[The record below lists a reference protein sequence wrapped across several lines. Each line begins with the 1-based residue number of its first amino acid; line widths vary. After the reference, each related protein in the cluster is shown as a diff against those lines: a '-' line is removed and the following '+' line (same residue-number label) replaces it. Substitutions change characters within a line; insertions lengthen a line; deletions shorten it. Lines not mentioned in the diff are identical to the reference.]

1 MTLSHKRIDDL
12 ETLKAFAH
20 PLRMKLLGL
29 LRVAGPATASELARQ
44 LGESSGSTSYHLR
57 QLERFGFV
65 IEDEDQPSKRERVW
79 RAAHDVT
86 SWQSSDFADSEA
98 GRAADAVIRDHQM
111 RYLLDRAERW
121 AAERDQFGPEWI
133 DAAGHSDMRLHLR
146 AEDVRRLSEELFAV
160 LERYA
165 ENQRPVGDPAAADV
179 SLHVAAFPSKGPG
192 R

>member
-1 MTLSHKRIDDL
+1 MALSRKRIDDL

-29 LRVAGPATASELARQ
+29 LHSDGPATASELGRQ
-44 LGESSGSTSYHLR
+44 LRESSGSTSYHLR

-65 IEDEDQPSKRERVW
+65 VEDEDQPSKRERVW

-86 SWQSSDFADSEA
+86 SWRSSDFTDSEA

-160 LERYA
+160 IERFVQT
-165 ENQRPVGDPAAADV
+165 QRPADDPAAADV
-179 SLHVAAFPSKGPG
+179 SLHLVTYPSKGPG
-192 R
+192 L